1 MRISMEII
9 YENLAEFR
17 PSGRKRRGWN
27 EMRYLGFTPMGK
39 KMRDLA
45 EEFVIL
51 GRAEELEAAEL
62 PEKSG
67 IICLGTPRGTL
78 DKAQRWILLP
88 ETARWEEVCCA
99 LLITFR
105 KYQLWEEALM
115 EALRRNER
123 IESYCQAS
131 VDIFENPIFVHDGD
145 FEIIASV
152 NEMPE
157 QVKWNYESQTGK
169 KTVQMETMNEFKVSR
184 EYQDSLKTR
193 GAQIFPR
200 QQFGY
205 RGLYVNF
212 WTEETFLGRICVNE
226 LGREFRESDY
236 PLLEYLAGHVQ
247 TALER
252 GCLLQ
257 SDDPRD
263 LEQSFYELLQHGHTE
278 ETVLKKR
285 LEYQKWKPGDRFLC
299 IRLLVSSRDF
309 STHAVY
315 FTCRRLENMFAGIYA
330 FHYHEGIV
338 IVLNMEKI
346 NSDISEF
353 FQRFAVFMRE
363 GLFKAGISCQ
373 GDDFM
378 ELKFYY
384 QQCLAALEMG
394 EKENPMFWMYKF
406 EDYVLSYL
414 FYQGSRKLLPQMY
427 CEPGLLKL
435 KSYDE
440 EHSTE
445 FFKTLY
451 IYLVND
457 RNIAH
462 TSGRLYIHRSTLL
475 YRLEKIKKILELNL
489 DEYKVRFRL
498 LLSYEILEWT
508 QNE

>member
-17 PSGRKRRGWN
+17 PSGRRGRGWN

-39 KMRDLA
+39 KMGTLA

-51 GRAEELEAAEL
+51 GRAAELEAAAL
-62 PEKSG
+62 PERSG
-67 IICLGTPRGTL
+67 IICLGTPQGTL

-88 ETARWEEVCCA
+88 ETAQWEEVCCA
-99 LLITFR
+99 LLMAFR
-105 KYQLWEEALM
+105 KYQLWEEALT
-115 EALRRNER
+115 EALRRNEG

-212 WTEETFLGRICVNE
+212 WMEETFLGRICVNE

-236 PLLEYLAGHVQ
+236 PL
-247 TALER
+247 
-252 GCLLQ
+252 
-257 SDDPRD
+257 
-263 LEQSFYELLQHGHTE
+263 
-278 ETVLKKR
+278 

-330 FHYHEGIV
+330 FHYHEGIF
-338 IVLNMEKI
+338 IVLNIEKT
-346 NSDISEF
+346 NGDITEF

-363 GLFKAGISCQ
+363 GLFKAGISCL
-373 GDDFM
+373 GNDFM
-378 ELKFYY
+378 ELRFYY

-435 KSYDE
+435 KLYDE

-451 IYLVND
+451 SYLVND

-462 TSGRLYIHRSTLL
+462 TSGSLYIHRSTLL
-475 YRLEKIKKILELNL
+475 YRLEKIRKILGLNL
-489 DEYKVRFRL
+489 DEHKVRFRL
-498 LLSYEILEWT
+498 LLSYEILEWM